1 MDVVTIIM
9 NGTKATHSEIAV
21 ERVVGFAQQCDR
33 AHLDLACHA
42 AFPQTLTPDLLYQ
55 IWLRFVPQA
64 PWTAVARI
72 LLSRLCREVG
82 YELYEMDMA
91 VRNLLLEELK
101 EDKRFGKA
109 RLKKLAEFYTNYVK
123 QQLDSNDS
131 KVGELP
137 QAEYW
142 ISLACTQPYQLNR
155 KLAQAIEE
163 RLKQQNWKDLFR
175 LGLLI
180 ENFPSALAEFE
191 PPLITYARGM
201 VSFTI
206 GDLEGA
212 TEQFSKLTRQ
222 ERQVEIA
229 GLTLSIPDEVN
240 LISVDLSFI
249 EELLQFVSDNYDNP
263 QSIYSFLSQ
272 NLGKLNKDLIWLLK
286 RWSSDLLL
294 KIEPE
299 RLYEIATDVIK
310 FSSLL
315 EEFSL
320 GNRASNLE
328 IAITGYQIA
337 CEVFRQEQFPEQWG
351 IIQNYLGVAYI
362 HRIQGDRAENL
373 ESAIHYLQAALEFY
387 SHSIFAFPEQL
398 ALTQNN
404 LGVAYAQRI
413 RGEKAEN
420 LEFAIRC
427 FNDALQVRTRE
438 AFSEQWAMTQNNLG
452 MAYSDRIRGEKA
464 QNVEMAIDCFQAALE
479 VNTLQNYPQE
489 WADIQNN
496 LAVAYAERLR
506 GDLAE
511 NLELAISCF
520 QNALQ
525 IYTRE
530 TFPYNW
536 AMTQNNLA
544 LAYRKRIR
552 GEETENLERAI
563 NCCQNALLVCSH
575 EAFPMDWANTQLN
588 LGNAYHDRIRGN
600 RSENLEQAISCFQAA
615 LIVYTREAFP
625 QQWAET
631 QKDLGI
637 VYRDRIR
644 GEKEE
649 NLEQAISCFERA
661 LTVYTRESFPQQWAE
676 TQKDLGIVYRGRI
689 QGVRTENLEQA
700 ISCFQAALQVYTR
713 QSFPHNYLESLFNLG
728 SAYQEA
734 QDFPNAYNAFVDSID
749 TVESLHRGKIL
760 FNSEIEKGKENLA
773 KQWNKLYQSMIEV
786 CLALGYPDR
795 ALEYVERSKARSL
808 MELLANIDIYPKG
821 NIPDSTLNELKR
833 LRREIA
839 LEQKRFNSQGESY
852 FIDDDFI
859 FNDENL
865 LAENQPIQPN
875 PNRLSQ
881 LRQQLDEL
889 IKYDILPLD
898 PYFNLTQSVLS
909 ISFNEIQSL
918 LDERT
923 AIIQWYFVEEKLY
936 TFIVT
941 RQSTYPSV
949 LQFLHQSAL
958 TEWANQ
964 YLQNYTE
971 NQQEWNLQLS
981 LQLQNLTQILPIDQ
995 VLDSL
1000 PQSCEQLILIPHH
1013 FLHII
1018 PLHALPL
1025 ADGLCLLDR
1034 FPQGVRYAPSC
1045 QLLQIIQ
1052 ERSRL
1057 NFNHLFAVE
1066 NPTQDLSYTSI
1077 EVGTIKE
1084 YFPQSDVLKRGE
1096 ATKEA
1101 VINQLATSPHC
1112 LHFSGHSYF
1121 NFTKPLL
1128 SSLILSDTILSSL
1141 PITQTQQNI
1150 PQNIDLSNCLTL
1162 EEIFTLNLNHCRLV
1176 TLSASETALTDFTSF
1191 GNELIGFPSAFLVAG
1206 STSVVG
1212 SLWAPSDLSTALLM
1226 IKFYQ
1231 NLQTGSIIA
1240 IALNQAQLWLRDIT
1254 KRELEDWVTENLWA
1268 LNATKKMSLRRRLHK
1283 IADDTQPFREPFHW
1297 AVFCA
1302 IGI

>member
-1 MDVVTIIM
+1 M
-9 NGTKATHSEIAV
+9 NGSKATHSEIAI
-21 ERVVGFAQQCDR
+21 ERVVGFAQQFDR

-55 IWLRFVPQA
+55 IWLRFIPQA

-101 EDKRFGKA
+101 EDKCFGKP
-109 RLKKLAEFYTNYVK
+109 RLKELADFYTKYVK

-131 KVGELP
+131 KVGELA

-163 RLKQQNWKDLFR
+163 RLKQKNWKDLFR

-180 ENFPSALAEFE
+180 ESFPNALVEFE

-201 VSFTI
+201 ISFTI

-212 TEQFSKLTRQ
+212 TEQFSKLPRQ

-229 GLTLSIPDEVN
+229 GVTLSIPDEVN

-263 QSIYSFLSQ
+263 QLIYSLLSR
-272 NLGKLNKDLIWLLK
+272 NLGKLNEDLIWSLK
-286 RWSSDLLL
+286 RWSTDILLN
-294 KIEPE
+294 IEPE
-299 RLYEIATDVIK
+299 RLYEIATDVIN

-315 EEFSL
+315 EEFPL

-328 IAITGYQIA
+328 IAITGYQIT

-373 ESAIHYLQAALEFY
+373 ESAIHYLQAALELY

-404 LGVAYAQRI
+404 LGTAYAQRI

-427 FNDALQVRTRE
+427 FNDVLQVRTRE
-438 AFSEQWAMTQNNLG
+438 AFPEQWAMTQKNLG
-452 MAYSDRIRGEKA
+452 MVYSDRIRGEKA
-464 QNVEMAIDCFQAALE
+464 QNVEMAIHCFQTALE

-506 GDLAE
+506 SDLAE
-511 NLELAISCF
+511 NLELAIRCF

-552 GEETENLERAI
+552 GKETENLERAI
-563 NCCQNALLVCSH
+563 NCCQNALSVWSR

-588 LGNAYHDRIRGN
+588 LGNAYRDCIRGN
-600 RSENLEQAISCFQAA
+600 RSENLEQAISCFQEA
-615 LIVYTREAFP
+615 LTVYTRESFP

-637 VYRDRIR
+637 VYRERIR
-644 GEKEE
+644 GEKAE

-676 TQKDLGIVYRGRI
+676 TQKDLGIVYRDRI
-689 QGVRTENLEQA
+689 RGVRTENLEQA
-700 ISCFQAALQVYTR
+700 ISCFQVALQVYTR
-713 QSFPHNYLESLFNLG
+713 ESFPHNYLECLFNLG

-773 KQWNKLYQSMIEV
+773 KQWTKLYQNMIEV

-808 MELLANIDIYPKG
+808 AELLATIDIYPKG
-821 NIPDSTLNELKR
+821 NIPDSTINELKR

-839 LEQKRFNSQGESY
+839 LEQKRFKISGSNW
-852 FIDDDFI
+852 FIDDDSI

-865 LAENQPIQPN
+865 LSDSQPIQPTQ
-875 PNRLSQ
+875 NRLSQ
-881 LRQQLDEL
+881 LQKQLDEL
-889 IKYDILPLD
+889 IKHDILPLD
-898 PYFNLTQSVLS
+898 PAFNLTQSVQS

-918 LDERT
+918 LDEDT
-923 AIIQWYFVEEKLY
+923 AIIEWYIVEEKLY
-936 TFIVT
+936 IFIVT
-941 RQSTYPSV
+941 RQSAYPSV
-949 LQFLHQSAL
+949 LQFPHQSAL
-958 TEWANQ
+958 IEWANQ
-964 YLQNYTE
+964 YLEDYTQN
-971 NQQEWNLQLS
+971 QPFWRKKLS
-981 LQLQNLTQILPIDQ
+981 VQLQTLTQLLHIDQ
-995 VLDSL
+995 ILNYI
-1000 PQSCEQLILIPHH
+1000 PEACQQLILIPHR
-1013 FLHII
+1013 FLHWL

-1025 ADGLCLLDR
+1025 VGGLYFLDR
-1034 FPQGVRYAPSC
+1034 FYGGVSYVPSC
-1045 QLLQIIQ
+1045 QFLKILQNRQRPNFRNLLAIQ
-1052 ERSRL
+1052 NPTDGLTYTDIEVETIKKYFPPTKVFSKES
-1057 NFNHLFAVE
+1057 VE
-1066 NPTQDLSYTSI
+1066 NSA
-1077 EVGTIKE
+1077 IKE
-1084 YFPQSDVLKRGE
+1084 Q
-1096 ATKEA
+1096 
-1101 VINQLATSPHC
+1101 I
-1112 LHFSGHSYF
+1112 LHFTGHGFHFTGRSSF
-1121 NFTKPLL
+1121 NIDSPLESPLLL
-1128 SSLILSDTILSSL
+1128 SSHET
-1141 PITQTQQNI
+1141 
-1150 PQNIDLSNCLTL
+1150 LTVQ
-1162 EEIFTLNLNHCRLV
+1162 EILNLNLSQCRLV
-1176 TLSASETALTDFTSF
+1176 TLSACETGLTDFKEFS
-1191 GNELIGFPSAFLVAG
+1191 NELIGFPSAFLVAG
-1206 STSVVG
+1206 SKSVVG

-1231 NLQTGSIIA
+1231 NLQAGSIIP
-1240 IALNQAQLWLRDIT
+1240 IALNQAQLWLREIT
-1254 KRELEDWVTENLWA
+1254 KREIDQSIKKNLWY
-1268 LNATKKMSLRRRLHK
+1268 LNPTLKISLRRRLHK
-1283 IADDTQPFREPFHW
+1283 MANDDQPFKEPFHW
-1297 AVFCA
+1297 AAFCA
-1302 IGI
+1302 IGV

>member
-1 MDVVTIIM
+1 MDVVTIVM
-9 NGTKATHSEIAV
+9 NGSKATHSEIAV
-21 ERVVGFAQQCDR
+21 ERVVGFAQQFDR

-101 EDKRFGKA
+101 EDKRFGKP
-109 RLKKLAEFYTNYVK
+109 RLKELADFYTKYVK
-123 QQLDSNDS
+123 QQLESNDS
-131 KVGELP
+131 KVRELV

-142 ISLACTQPYQLNR
+142 ISLACTQPNELNR
-155 KLAQAIEE
+155 QLAQSIEE
-163 RLKQQNWKDLFR
+163 RLKQKNWKDLFR

-180 ENFPSALAEFE
+180 ESFPSALADFE

-212 TEQFSKLTRQ
+212 TEQFSKLPRQ

-229 GLTLSIPDEVN
+229 GVTLSIPDEVN

-249 EELLQFVSDNYDNP
+249 EESLQFVSDNDDTP

-272 NLGKLNKDLIWLLK
+272 NLGKLNEDLILLFK
-286 RWSSDLLL
+286 QWSSDILLNL
-294 KIEPE
+294 EPE
-299 RLYEIATDVIK
+299 KLYKMATDVIQ

-315 EEFSL
+315 EEFPL
-320 GNRASNLE
+320 GNRAINLE
-328 IAITGYQIA
+328 IALTGYQIA
-337 CEVFRQEQFPEQWG
+337 SEVFSQEQFPEQWR
-351 IIQNYLGVAYI
+351 ILQNYLGVAYI

-373 ESAIHYLQAALEFY
+373 ESAVHYLQAALELY

-404 LGVAYAQRI
+404 LGTAYAQRI

-420 LEFAIRC
+420 LEFSIRC

-438 AFSEQWAMTQNNLG
+438 TFPKQWAMTQKNLG
-452 MAYSDRIRGEKA
+452 MVYSDRIRGEKA

-511 NLELAISCF
+511 NLELAIICF

-563 NCCQNALLVCSH
+563 NCCQNALLVCSR
-575 EAFPMDWANTQLN
+575 ETFPMDWANTQLN
-588 LGNAYHDRIRGN
+588 LGNAYRDRIRGN
-600 RSENLEQAISCFQAA
+600 RSENLEQAISCFEAA
-615 LIVYTREAFP
+615 LTIYTREAFP

-644 GEKEE
+644 GEKAE
-649 NLEQAISCFERA
+649 NLEQAISCFERT

-676 TQKDLGIVYRGRI
+676 TQNDLGIVYCGRI
-689 QGVRTENLEQA
+689 RGVRTENLEQA
-700 ISCFQAALQVYTR
+700 ISCFQVALQVYTR
-713 QSFPHNYLESLFNLG
+713 ESFPRNYLECLFNLG
-728 SAYQEA
+728 LAYQEA
-734 QDFPNAYNAFVDSID
+734 QDFTNAYNIFADSID
-749 TVESLHRGKIL
+749 IVESLHRGKTL
-760 FNSEIEKGKENLA
+760 FNSEIEKGKENLT

-786 CLALGYPDR
+786 CLVLGYPDR

-808 MELLANIDIYPKG
+808 VELLANIDIYPKG
-821 NIPDSTLNELKR
+821 NIPDSTINELKR

-839 LEQKRFNSQGESY
+839 LEQKRFKILGSNR

-865 LAENQPIQPN
+865 LSDSQPIQPTQ
-875 PNRLSQ
+875 NRLSQ
-881 LRQQLDEL
+881 LQKQLDEL
-889 IKYDILPLD
+889 IKHDILPLD
-898 PYFNLTQSVLS
+898 PDFNLTQSDQS

-918 LDERT
+918 LDEHT
-923 AIIQWYFVEEKLY
+923 AIIQWYIVEEELY

-941 RQSTYPSV
+941 SQSTYPSV
-949 LQFLHQSAL
+949 LRFSYQSAL
-958 TEWANQ
+958 IEWANQ
-964 YLQNYTE
+964 YLEDYTQN
-971 NQQEWNLQLS
+971 QPVWRKKLS
-981 LQLQNLTQILPIDQ
+981 VQLQRLTQLLHLEQIFNYIPEACQ
-995 VLDSL
+995 
-1000 PQSCEQLILIPHH
+1000 QLILIPHR
-1013 FLHII
+1013 FLHWL

-1025 ADGLCLLDR
+1025 VGGLYLLDR
-1034 FPQGVRYAPSC
+1034 FHSGVSYVPSC
-1045 QLLQIIQ
+1045 QFLKILQNRQRPNFSNLLAIQNPTDDLPYADIEVETIKKYFPTTKVFSKESVRKSAIKEQILHIASHGFHFTG
-1052 ERSRL
+1052 RS
-1057 NFNHLFAVE
+1057 NFNI
-1066 NPTQDLSYTSI
+1066 D
-1077 EVGTIKE
+1077 
-1084 YFPQSDVLKRGE
+1084 
-1096 ATKEA
+1096 
-1101 VINQLATSPHC
+1101 SP
-1112 LHFSGHSYF
+1112 LES
-1121 NFTKPLL
+1121 PLLL
-1128 SSLILSDTILSSL
+1128 SSHETLTI
-1141 PITQTQQNI
+1141 Q
-1150 PQNIDLSNCLTL
+1150 
-1162 EEIFTLNLNHCRLV
+1162 EILNLNLSQCRLV
-1176 TLSASETALTDFTSF
+1176 TLSACETGLTNFKEFS
-1191 GNELIGFPSAFLVAG
+1191 NELIGFPSAFLVAG
-1206 STSVVG
+1206 SKSVVG

-1231 NLQTGSIIA
+1231 NLQTSSIIP
-1240 IALNQAQLWLRDIT
+1240 IALNQAQLWLREIT
-1254 KRELEDWVTENLWA
+1254 KREIEQSIEENLWY
-1268 LNATKKMSLRRRLHK
+1268 LNPTLKMVLRRRLHK
-1283 IADDTQPFREPFHW
+1283 MANGDQPFKDPFYW
-1297 AVFCA
+1297 AAFCA
-1302 IGI
+1302 IGV

>member
-9 NGTKATHSEIAV
+9 NGSKATHSEIAI
-21 ERVVGFAQQCDR
+21 ERVVGFAQQFDR

-55 IWLRFVPQA
+55 IWLRFIPQA

-72 LLSRLCREVG
+72 LLSRLCREVS

-131 KVGELP
+131 KVGELA

-142 ISLACTQPYQLNR
+142 ISLACTQPNQLNR

-201 VSFTI
+201 ISFTI

-212 TEQFSKLTRQ
+212 TEQFSKLPRQ

-229 GLTLSIPDEVN
+229 GVTLSIPDEVN

-286 RWSSDLLL
+286 QWSSDLLL

-299 RLYEIATDVIK
+299 RLYEITTDVIK

-315 EEFSL
+315 EEFQL

-328 IAITGYQIA
+328 IAITGYEIA

-373 ESAIHYLQAALEFY
+373 ESAIHYLQAALELY

-404 LGVAYAQRI
+404 LGVAYTQRI

-420 LEFAIRC
+420 LEFAIHC
-427 FNDALQVRTRE
+427 FKDALQVRTRE
-438 AFSEQWAMTQNNLG
+438 AFPKQWAMTQKNLG
-452 MAYSDRIRGEKA
+452 MVYSDRIRGEKA
-464 QNVEMAIDCFQAALE
+464 ENVEMAIHCFKAALE
-479 VNTLQNYPQE
+479 VHTLPNYPQE

-506 GDLAE
+506 GYLAE

-525 IYTRE
+525 IYIPE

-563 NCCQNALLVCSH
+563 NCCQNALQVYTR

-588 LGNAYHDRIRGN
+588 LGNAYRDRIQGN
-600 RSENLEQAISCFQAA
+600 RSENLEQAISCFEAA
-615 LIVYTREAFP
+615 LTVYTCESFP
-625 QQWAET
+625 QYWAES

-644 GEKEE
+644 GEKAE

-676 TQKDLGIVYRGRI
+676 TQKDLGIVYRDRI
-689 QGVRTENLEQA
+689 RGVRTENLEQA
-700 ISCFQAALQVYTR
+700 ITCFQVALQVYTR
-713 QSFPHNYLESLFNLG
+713 ESFPRNYLECLFNLG

-734 QDFPNAYNAFVDSID
+734 QDFTKAYNIFAESID
-749 TVESLHRGKIL
+749 IVESLFREKTL

-773 KQWNKLYQSMIEV
+773 KQWNKVYQSMIEV

-821 NIPDSTLNELKR
+821 NVPDSTLNELKR

-881 LRQQLDEL
+881 LRQQLNEL
-889 IKYDILPLD
+889 IKYNILPLD
-898 PYFNLTQSVLS
+898 PDFNLTQSVLS

-923 AIIQWYFVEEKLY
+923 AIIQWYFVEEELY
-936 TFIVT
+936 IFIVT

-949 LQFLHQSAL
+949 LQFPHQSAL
-958 TEWANQ
+958 IEWANQ
-964 YLQNYTE
+964 YLQDYTE
-971 NQQEWNLQLS
+971 NQQVWHEQLS
-981 LQLQNLTQILPIDQ
+981 ERLENLTQILHLDQ
-995 VLDSL
+995 ILSYI
-1000 PQSCEQLILIPHH
+1000 PQNCQQLILIPHH

-1025 ADGLCLLDR
+1025 ANGLCLLDR
-1034 FPQGVRYAPSC
+1034 FPQGVRYAPNC

-1057 NFNHLFAVE
+1057 DFNHLFAID
-1066 NPTQDLSYTSI
+1066 NPTRDLSYTSI

-1121 NFTKPLL
+1121 NFTNSLF
-1128 SSLILSDTILSSL
+1128 SSLILSDAILSSS
-1141 PITQTQQNI
+1141 PITQTQQDI
-1150 PQNIDLSNCLTL
+1150 PQNIDLSKCLTL
-1162 EEIFTLNLNHCRLV
+1162 KEIFTLNLNQCRLV
-1176 TLSASETALTDFTSF
+1176 TLSASETAFTDFTSF
-1191 GNELIGFPSAFLVAG
+1191 GNELIGFSTAFLVAG

-1212 SLWAPSDLSTALLM
+1212 SLWAPNDLSTAFLM
-1226 IKFYQ
+1226 IQFYK
-1231 NLQTGSIIA
+1231 NLQQGLA
-1240 IALNQAQLWLRDIT
+1240 VALALNQAQLWLKNLT
-1254 KRELEDWVTENLWA
+1254 KRELETWIEENQLPFTPT
-1268 LNATKKMSLRRRLHK
+1268 LRISLRRRLHMLK
-1283 IADDTQPFREPFHW
+1283 DDAQLFKSPLYW
-1297 AVFCA
+1297 AAFCA
-1302 IGI
+1302 IGV

>member
-1 MDVVTIIM
+1 M
-9 NGTKATHSEIAV
+9 NGSKATHSEIAI
-21 ERVVGFAQQCDR
+21 ERVVGFAQQFDR

-55 IWLRFVPQA
+55 IWLRFIPQA

-101 EDKRFGKA
+101 EDRRFGKP
-109 RLKKLAEFYTNYVK
+109 RLKELAAFYTKYVK

-131 KVGELP
+131 KVGELA

-163 RLKQQNWKDLFR
+163 RLKQKNWKELFR

-180 ENFPSALAEFE
+180 ESFPNALAEFE

-212 TEQFSKLTRQ
+212 TEQFSKLPRQ

-229 GLTLSIPDEVN
+229 GVTLSIPDEVN

-404 LGVAYAQRI
+404 LGVAYTQRI

-438 AFSEQWAMTQNNLG
+438 AFPKQWAMTQKNLG
-452 MAYSDRIRGEKA
+452 MGYSDRIRGEKA

-506 GDLAE
+506 GDVAE

-563 NCCQNALLVCSH
+563 NCCQNALLVCSR

-588 LGNAYHDRIRGN
+588 LGNAYRDRIRGN
-600 RSENLEQAISCFQAA
+600 RSENLEKAISCFQAA

-631 QKDLGI
+631 QKDMGI

-644 GEKEE
+644 GEKSE
-649 NLEQAISCFERA
+649 NLEQAISCFQAA
-661 LTVYTRESFPQQWAE
+661 LTIYTREYFPQQWAE
-676 TQKDLGIVYRGRI
+676 TQKDMGIVYRDRI
-689 QGVRTENLEQA
+689 RGEKSENLGQA

-713 QSFPHNYLESLFNLG
+713 ESFPHNYLEFLFNLG

-749 TVESLHRGKIL
+749 TVESFHRGDIL
-760 FNSEIEKGKENLA
+760 FNLEMEKGKEHLA
-773 KQWNKLYQSMIEV
+773 KQWTDLYQNIIEV
-786 CLALGYPDR
+786 CLALGYSDR

-808 MELLANIDIYPKG
+808 VELFVNIDIYPKS
-821 NIPDSTLNELKR
+821 NIPDSIINELKR
-833 LRREIA
+833 LRQQIA
-839 LEQKRFNSQGESY
+839 LEQKRFNSQVENY
-852 FIDDDFI
+852 FIDDYFI
-859 FNDENL
+859 FNNDNL
-865 LAENQPIQPN
+865 VSDFQPIQPN
-875 PNRLSQ
+875 QNRLNQ
-881 LRQQLDEL
+881 LRQQLDNL
-889 IKYDILPLD
+889 IKRDILPLD
-898 PYFNLTQSVLS
+898 PDFELTQRVKT
-909 ISFNEIQSL
+909 ISFSEIQSL
-918 LDERT
+918 IDERT
-923 AIIQWYFVEEKLY
+923 AIIEWYITDKKFY
-936 TFIVT
+936 TFIIT
-941 RQSTYPSV
+941 KQSNHPSV
-949 LQFLHQSAL
+949 LQFSDRLELSN
-958 TEWANQ
+958 WANQ
-964 YLQNYTE
+964 YLQNY
-971 NQQEWNLQLS
+971 QEAPKLWREQLS
-981 LQLQNLTQILPIDQ
+981 QQLHNISQKLHIDQILHH
-995 VLDSL
+995 L
-1000 PQSCEQLILIPHH
+1000 PQTCESLILIPHS
-1013 FLHII
+1013 FLHWI
-1018 PLHALPL
+1018 PLHAVPL
-1025 ADGLCLLDR
+1025 SRGLYLLDR
-1034 FPQGVRYAPSC
+1034 FSGGVSYTLSC
-1045 QLLQIIQ
+1045 QFLQILQNRHRPSFSNLLAIQ
-1052 ERSRL
+1052 NPNSNLAYTDMEVKTIEKYFLTSNIL
-1057 NFNHLFAVE
+1057 AKEEVKKSSINEEINYLSVHGLHFAGSSNFNIDSPLESELMLSGEVLTLQEIF
-1066 NPTQDLSYTSI
+1066 NLDLS
-1077 EVGTIKE
+1077 
-1084 YFPQSDVLKRGE
+1084 Q
-1096 ATKEA
+1096 
-1101 VINQLATSPHC
+1101 
-1112 LHFSGHSYF
+1112 
-1121 NFTKPLL
+1121 
-1128 SSLILSDTILSSL
+1128 
-1141 PITQTQQNI
+1141 
-1150 PQNIDLSNCLTL
+1150 
-1162 EEIFTLNLNHCRLV
+1162 CRLV
-1176 TLSASETALTDFTSF
+1176 TLSACETGLTDWK
-1191 GNELIGFPSAFLVAG
+1191 NEFIGFPSAFLLTG
-1206 STSVVG
+1206 SKNVVG
-1212 SLWAPSDLSTALLM
+1212 SLWAPDDLSTAFLM
-1226 IKFYQ
+1226 IQFYK
-1231 NLQTGSIIA
+1231 NLQQDLA
-1240 IALNQAQLWLRDIT
+1240 VALALNQAQLWLKNLT
-1254 KRELEDWVTENLWA
+1254 KRKLERWIEENQL
-1268 LNATKKMSLRRRLHK
+1268 LLEPTIKMGLRRRLYK
-1283 IADDTQPFREPFHW
+1283 MADNEQPFSEPFHW
-1297 AVFCA
+1297 AAFCA
-1302 IGI
+1302 IGV

>member
-1 MDVVTIIM
+1 MDVVTIVM
-9 NGTKATHSEIAV
+9 NGSKATHSEIAV
-21 ERVVGFAQQCDR
+21 ERVVGFAQQFDR

-55 IWLRFVPQA
+55 IWLRFIPQA

-82 YELYEMDMA
+82 YELYEMDIA

-131 KVGELP
+131 KVGELA

-155 KLAQAIEE
+155 KLAQAIKE
-163 RLKQQNWKDLFR
+163 RLKQKNWKDLFR

-180 ENFPSALAEFE
+180 ESFPSALAEFE

-201 VSFTI
+201 ISFTI

-212 TEQFSKLTRQ
+212 TEQFSKLPRQ

-229 GLTLSIPDEVN
+229 GVTLSIPDEVN

-249 EELLQFVSDNYDNP
+249 EELLQFVSDNYDNS

-661 LTVYTRESFPQQWAE
+661 LTVYTREAFPQQWAE

-700 ISCFQAALQVYTR
+700 ISCFQVALQVYTR
-713 QSFPHNYLESLFNLG
+713 ESFPRNYLECLFNLG
-728 SAYQEA
+728 LAYQEA
-734 QDFPNAYNAFVDSID
+734 QDFTNAYNIFADSID
-749 TVESLHRGKIL
+749 IVESLHREKTL
-760 FNSEIEKGKENLA
+760 FNSEIEKGKENLT

-786 CLALGYPDR
+786 CLVLGYPDR

-808 MELLANIDIYPKG
+808 VELLANIDIYPKG
-821 NIPDSTLNELKR
+821 NIPDSTINELKR

-839 LEQKRFNSQGESY
+839 LEQKRFKILGSTR

-865 LAENQPIQPN
+865 LSDSQPIQPN
-875 PNRLSQ
+875 QNRLSQ
-881 LRQQLDEL
+881 LQKQLDEL
-889 IKYDILPLD
+889 IKHDILPLD
-898 PYFNLTQSVLS
+898 PDFNLTQSVQS

-918 LDERT
+918 LDART
-923 AIIQWYFVEEKLY
+923 AIIEWYIVEEKLY

-941 RQSTYPSV
+941 SQSAYPSV
-949 LQFLHQSAL
+949 LQFSHQSAL
-958 TEWANQ
+958 IEWANQ
-964 YLQNYTE
+964 YLEDYTQNQPFWRKT
-971 NQQEWNLQLS
+971 LS
-981 LQLQNLTQILPIDQ
+981 VQLQRLTQLLHLEQILNYIPEACQ
-995 VLDSL
+995 
-1000 PQSCEQLILIPHH
+1000 QLILIPHR
-1013 FLHII
+1013 FLHWL
-1018 PLHALPL
+1018 PLHAIPL
-1025 ADGLCLLDR
+1025 VGGLYFLDR
-1034 FPQGVRYAPSC
+1034 FHGGVSYVPSC
-1045 QLLQIIQ
+1045 QFLKILQNRQRPNFSNLLAIQ
-1052 ERSRL
+1052 NPTDGLTYTDIEVETINKYFPTTKVFSKES
-1057 NFNHLFAVE
+1057 VE
-1066 NPTQDLSYTSI
+1066 NS
-1077 EVGTIKE
+1077 TIKE
-1084 YFPQSDVLKRGE
+1084 Q
-1096 ATKEA
+1096 
-1101 VINQLATSPHC
+1101 I
-1112 LHFSGHSYF
+1112 LHFTGHGFHFTGRSNF
-1121 NFTKPLL
+1121 NIDSPLESPLLL
-1128 SSLILSDTILSSL
+1128 SSHET
-1141 PITQTQQNI
+1141 
-1150 PQNIDLSNCLTL
+1150 LTVQ
-1162 EEIFTLNLNHCRLV
+1162 EILNLNLSQCRLV
-1176 TLSASETALTDFTSF
+1176 TLSACETGLTDFKEFS
-1191 GNELIGFPSAFLVAG
+1191 NELIGFPSAFLVAG
-1206 STSVVG
+1206 SKSVVG

-1231 NLQTGSIIA
+1231 NLQAGSIIP
-1240 IALNQAQLWLRDIT
+1240 IALNQAQLWLREIT
-1254 KRELEDWVTENLWA
+1254 KREIEQSIKKNLWY
-1268 LNATKKMSLRRRLHK
+1268 LNPTLKISLRRRLHK
-1283 IADDTQPFREPFHW
+1283 MANDDQPFKEPFHW
-1297 AVFCA
+1297 AAFCA
-1302 IGI
+1302 IGV